1 MFDLAFAFL
10 AFLKNMNFHI
20 FLFLWQVFVFKG
32 SVNMH
37 IFFLLIFPDRVST
50 RHDAVAELDR
60 MAGRKTPSFSQSV
73 ESSSNEDG
81 TDNSSLK
88 S

>member
-1 MFDLAFAFL
+1 MTCL
-10 AFLKNMNFHI
+10 
-20 FLFLWQVFVFKG
+20 VFK
-32 SVNMH
+32 SSSFIY
-37 IFFLLIFPDRVST
+37 IFYFISSDRVST

-60 MAGRKTPSFSQSV
+60 MAGRKAPSFSQSV

>member
-1 MFDLAFAFL
+1 MFNSFA
-10 AFLKNMNFHI
+10 NIHI
-20 FLFLWQVFVFKG
+20 FLLL
-32 SVNMH
+32 
-37 IFFLLIFPDRVST
+37 FFSDRVST

-60 MAGRKTPSFSQSV
+60 MAGRKAPSFSQSV

>member
-1 MFDLAFAFL
+1 MFWCLGVLQIYISFL
-10 AFLKNMNFHI
+10 
-20 FLFLWQVFVFKG
+20 
-32 SVNMH
+32 
-37 IFFLLIFPDRVST
+37 LLIFSDRVST

-60 MAGRKTPSFSQSV
+60 MAGRKAPSFSQSV